1 MELTFV
7 RGVSR
12 VIAAMMVLVPLT
24 QSMAA
29 EVDNGKLLYLRYC
42 ASCHGNAGKGD
53 GPLSRELKVKV
64 PDLTLLKSKYKGIY
78 PMDQVMSSIDG
89 TKAVRGHGERTMPVW
104 GQVFRDEHAN
114 EKYVELVAL
123 YKVKWIAEY
132 IGTLQR

>member
-1 MELTFV
+1 M
-7 RGVSR
+7 
-12 VIAAMMVLVPLT
+12 
-24 QSMAA
+24 
-29 EVDNGKLLYLRYC
+29 
-42 ASCHGNAGKGD
+42 
-53 GPLSRELKVKV
+53 SRELKVKV
-64 PDLTLLKSKYKGIY
+64 PDLTLLKSKYKGVY